1 MLPLTLD
8 GLDDDGICAYIDEC
22 GRGCFAGP
30 VCAAVVVWPKDFD
43 SSVLNA
49 EERKLYESVKDSKK
63 ISENKRVK
71 IADFIKTH
79 AKAYAIAC
87 VDNEE
92 IDKINILQATF
103 KAMHMAL
110 NEIEN
115 SPHTSISHIDHIFV
129 DGNRFKTYIGKDQ
142 EYVPH
147 TCIIEGDAKLFQIAA
162 ASILAKT
169 YRDKYITDLGNSS
182 DELKVY
188 KWDKNKGY
196 GTKEHTDAI
205 KKYGMTQYHR
215 KTFIH
220 F

>member
-8 GLDDDGICAYIDEC
+8 GLSDAGTCAYIDEC
-22 GRGCFAGP
+22 GRGSYSGP
-30 VCAAVVVWPKDFD
+30 VCAAVVVWSKNFE
-43 SSVLNA
+43 SSVLNT

-63 ISENKRVK
+63 LSENKRNK
-71 IADFIKTH
+71 IAEFIKTH
-79 AKAYAIAC
+79 AFAYAIAC

-103 KAMHMAL
+103 KAMHFAL
-110 NEIEN
+110 NEIEK
-115 SPHTSISHIDHIFV
+115 SPHISQIDHIFV
-129 DGNRFKTYIGKDQ
+129 DGNRFKTYIGKDK
-142 EYVPH
+142 EYVSH
-147 TCIIEGDAKLFQIAA
+147 TCIVEGDAKLFQIAA

-182 DELKVY
+182 DDLKVY

-205 KKYGMTQYHR
+205 KTYGISKYHR
-215 KTFIH
+215 KSFIH
-220 F
+220 FTN